1 MKKVAIL
8 LFVLSLVSGK
18 LLGQFVATGGEWG
31 SGSSWVGG
39 VAPSAPADDGATIT
53 IPAGVTITI
62 TNTTINFNGT
72 VNIYGTLSLLS
83 VGNFFTSA
91 PAVLNMDATSSV
103 NIFTGGQVTSGGG
116 GFWEFLNGISI
127 GLNPA
132 AYWPLIDGN
141 TVSGP
146 ATIDETGQGPLP
158 ITLIFFNAESLTNKV
173 LLTWATAT
181 EENFDYFAIERSAD
195 GERFKEITRIQ
206 GMGES
211 GERVNY
217 EFTDEFPLAGIS
229 YYRLRSVDFDGYT
242 EIFDYKMVEVATVAK
257 DFSVF
262 PNPVTKGRFSLQTNF
277 VTDIDLDLIVYSSM
291 GKIEASFK
299 VSDWLSTYDISDLQP
314 GSYLVKLSTDD
325 GTMVKRILVK

>member
-8 LFVLSLVSGK
+8 LFIFSGLFARIYAQTCTAVGDGLWTNAATWDCGIVPDGTITNIVIPAGITVTTPDFTTVNYDGQVSVYGTLTIGLFGDLNMALGSSVDVFPGGTVNS
-18 LLGQFVATGGEWG
+18 LLG
-31 SGSSWVGG
+31 
-39 VAPSAPADDGATIT
+39 TIT
-53 IPAGVTITI
+53 I
-62 TNTTINFNGT
+62 
-72 VNIYGTLSLLS
+72 
-83 VGNFFTSA
+83 
-91 PAVLNMDATSSV
+91 
-103 NIFTGGQVTSGGG
+103 
-116 GFWEFLNGISI
+116 
-127 GLNPA
+127 
-132 AYWPLIDGN
+132 DGN
-141 TVSGP
+141 STLVTLFTPVPGP

-158 ITLIFFNAESLTNKV
+158 ITLIFFKAESLTNKV